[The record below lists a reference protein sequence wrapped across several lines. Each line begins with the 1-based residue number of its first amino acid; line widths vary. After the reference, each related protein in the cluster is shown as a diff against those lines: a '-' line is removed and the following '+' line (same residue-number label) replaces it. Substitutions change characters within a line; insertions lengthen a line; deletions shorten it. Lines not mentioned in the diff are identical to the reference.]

1 MTSISTDVPQAA
13 VLPLKKRKYRHPNDV
28 NPAAHFAINLLFVG
42 YSLLC
47 LLPILLVLAVSFSD
61 ERVIALHGYSLLPE
75 KFSLDAYAYLWSD
88 REQILRSYGVSI
100 VTTLAGSAVGLLMT
114 AMFAYPLA
122 RGDFSFRT
130 FFSFFIFITMIFNG
144 GLVPWYLI
152 YTNVIDLKDTMLAL
166 IVPGLLLNG
175 FSVIMVRTFFQTT
188 IHPSLIESANIDGA
202 GEMRIFFRIVLPLS
216 LPVMATIGLFYTL
229 GYWNNWFNSMV
240 FINDDKLI
248 NLQYLMYKAMVNL
261 QVLFANAQ
269 SGSGS
274 GVTDLAN
281 QPNETVRMAMC
292 IVGMGPIVLAYPF
305 FQKYFVKGLTI
316 GAIKG

>member
-1 MTSISTDVPQAA
+1 MTSLSTDAPPSVVHP
-13 VLPLKKRKYRHPNDV
+13 PGKRKYRHPNDV
-28 NPAAHFAINLLFVG
+28 KPAAHFAINAVFIG
-42 YSLLC
+42 YGLLC

-61 ERVIALHGYSLLPE
+61 ERSVALHGYSLFPE
-75 KFSLDAYAYLWSD
+75 KLSWDAYAYLWSD
-88 REQILRSYGVSI
+88 RGQIVRSYGISI
-100 VTTLAGSAVGLLMT
+100 VATIAGSAVGLLMT
-114 AMFAYPLA
+114 ALFAYPLA

-130 FFSFFIFITMIFNG
+130 FFSFYIFFTMIFNG
-144 GLVPWYLI
+144 GLVPWYLV
-152 YTNVIDLKDTMLAL
+152 YTNYIDVKDTLLAL

-188 IHPSLIESANIDGA
+188 IHPSLIESASIDGA

-216 LPVMATIGLFYTL
+216 MPVMATIGLFYTL

-240 FINDDKLI
+240 FINDEKLI
-248 NLQYLMYKAMVNL
+248 NLQYLMYKAMVNI

-269 SGSGS
+269 NGSSS
-274 GVTDLAN
+274 GVTDLAS

-305 FQKYFVKGLTI
+305 FQQYFVKGLTI